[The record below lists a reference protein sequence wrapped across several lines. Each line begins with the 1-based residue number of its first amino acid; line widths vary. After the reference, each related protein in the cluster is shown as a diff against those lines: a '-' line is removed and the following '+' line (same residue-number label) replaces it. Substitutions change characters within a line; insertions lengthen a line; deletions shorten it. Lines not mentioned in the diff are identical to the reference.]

1 MPNAVTATRGGDGVA
16 VVSNRAPERTI
27 CVLDGHS
34 LTCEKLME
42 LSKGNVELTLSPAAW
57 DKVNRGRH
65 VIDQILDKKEVAYGI
80 NTGFG
85 MFSDVIVAPDQ
96 LSQLQVNLIRSH
108 AAGVGPPLSRE
119 RTRMLLAL
127 RVNVI
132 ACGHSGARPET
143 VEKMLAA
150 FNEDC
155 LSVVPCQG

>member
-16 VVSNRAPERTI
+16 VVSNRAPERTV

-42 LSKGNVELTLSPAAW
+42 LSKGSVELTLSPAAW

-143 VEKMLAA
+143 VEKML
-150 FNEDC
+150 
-155 LSVVPCQG
+155 